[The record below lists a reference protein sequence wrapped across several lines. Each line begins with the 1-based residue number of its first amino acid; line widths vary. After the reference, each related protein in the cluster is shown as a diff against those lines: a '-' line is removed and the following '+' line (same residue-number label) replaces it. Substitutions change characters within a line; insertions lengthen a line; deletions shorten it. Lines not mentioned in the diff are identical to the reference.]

1 MTSRK
6 NVEIPSIGD
15 SKKAVFDPTGGY
27 CKRGLVAH
35 RRVTPRFSGMVID
48 PFWVCL
54 KTGHTVPPNGKFNLA
69 RNANLINRVVFIVV
83 FFCFSQF
90 SAHKP
95 WLGCCVSL
103 AICVSQH
110 AKLGLKSIYNQFQL
124 IKLISNSIQIM
135 KKISTLS
142 TIPYYTSV
150 AG

>member
-35 RRVTPRFSGMVID
+35 RRATPRFSGMVID

-83 FFCFSQF
+83 FFVFRNF
-90 SAHKP
+90 RLTN
-95 WLGCCVSL
+95 LGWVVAYL
-103 AICVSQH
+103 WQ
-110 AKLGLKSIYNQFQL
+110 
-124 IKLISNSIQIM
+124 
-135 KKISTLS
+135 
-142 TIPYYTSV
+142 SV
-150 AG
+150 YPHMRNWG

>member
-69 RNANLINRVVFIVV
+69 RNANLINRVVFIV
-83 FFCFSQF
+83 FFLFFAIFGSQT
-90 SAHKP
+90 
-95 WLGCCVSL
+95 LV
-103 AICVSQH
+103 
-110 AKLGLKSIYNQFQL
+110 GLL
-124 IKLISNSIQIM
+124 RISGN
-135 KKISTLS
+135 LC
-142 TIPYYTSV
+142 IPTCETGV
-150 AG
+150 EIHL